1 MKKSLASLAS
11 LVAAL
16 AISGTTSLAFAQS
29 TAAPQKVDGQT
40 AAKPEMVDAE
50 IKKIDK
56 DARKITLKHAPIK
69 HLDMPAMTMV
79 FQLKDGV
86 MPADLK
92 VGDKVKVAV
101 EQTKS
106 GYLVSTIEAAK

>member
-16 AISGTTSLAFAQS
+16 TITGTPPMTFAQS
-29 TAAPQKVDGQT
+29 TAAPQKVDGQA
-40 AAKPEMVDAE
+40 AAKPEMIDAE

-56 DARKITLKHAPIK
+56 DARKITLKHGPIK

>member
-1 MKKSLASLAS
+1 MNKTLTSVAL
-11 LVAAL
+11 LVATLTAPVTIPLAL
-16 AISGTTSLAFAQS
+16 AQS
-29 TAAPQKVDGQT
+29 TGTPQKVDGQA

-50 IKKIDK
+50 IKKIDR
-56 DARKITLKHAPIK
+56 DARKITLKHGPIK
-69 HLDMPAMTMV
+69 SLDMPGMTMV
-79 FQLKDGV
+79 FQVKDGA

-106 GYLVSTIEAAK
+106 GYMVSAIESAK